1 MELNAGETI
10 LFEGHPSWRSGLG
23 FFAKGLVLAVIVGL
37 ALGFGVAA
45 WAGIVGG
52 AVVFAITIGI
62 SALLRY
68 ATDYAITNERLHI
81 RRGILSKTTQETR
94 LGRVQN
100 VTVSQSVWER
110 LLRIGRA
117 DFDTASEEQNDFL
130 FAGIANPDQVRAAVD
145 KAHRLAESRGGS
157 DDRPVPGGNL

>member
-10 LFEGHPSWRSGLG
+10 LFEGHPSWRSGLLL
-23 FFAKGLVLAVIVGL
+23 FAKGFLLAIVVGA
-37 ALGFGVAA
+37 ALGFGIAA

-52 AVVFAITIGI
+52 AVVIALTIGI
-62 SALLRY
+62 SAIQRY
-68 ATDYAITNERLHI
+68 ATDYAVTDERLHI
-81 RRGILSKTTQETR
+81 RRGILSKTIQETR

-100 VTVSQSVWER
+100 VTVSQTVWER

-145 KAHRLAESRGGS
+145 KAHRLAESRGG